1 MGDYMKEQQKR
12 LLPSKA
18 PGSLIWQRACT
29 SLGLLFLLL
38 LGIIASPILALF
50 SFNANLPIANIARIE
65 DVDIPLYSYDKQAL
79 VAVSSGQDP
88 GRAKLQNLL
97 ANIPQANSA
106 TSLRIPNYQEDRAVR
121 EAIFARN
128 GQWQQVPNARTP
140 LYRAS
145 NHMQVYFGNPSRL
158 QYSNQASALLTEQ
171 SERTI
176 VTARIVLGLWS
187 SRRDD
192 PRYSQN
198 GNVVIRADEVL
209 AWRGVQKHQRTAY
222 AGSTKRFSDG
232 YQEKHKQ
239 QVVQDLAILQQ
250 YYLRGQH
257 TLVIQGKMTRLPVDS
272 PYLHITA
279 LTGIT
284 GQAISNGYV
293 IAPGNWIDDYE
304 TNQHIF
310 LAEVSRKIFQLNP
323 QNDQLALRM
332 ALYLSEQWR
341 QQARSS
347 QYKEPL
353 VMADL
358 LSASMI
364 SVDKANLTSR
374 FAPRVEAA
382 LQKLYAQGILGAA
395 PVCLT
400 CVDRTQVQ
408 WGKDW
413 LAARWSIVPPQ

>member
-1 MGDYMKEQQKR
+1 MIMKEQQKR
-12 LLPSKA
+12 LLPSKL
-18 PGSLIWQRACT
+18 PVTLSWQRVCT
-29 SLGLLFLLL
+29 SLSLLFLLL
-38 LGIIASPILALF
+38 LSIIASPILALLSF
-50 SFNANLPIANIARIE
+50 SANLPISNIARIE
-65 DVDIPLYSYDKQAL
+65 DTDPTIYSYDKQSL

-88 GRAKLQNLL
+88 GRAKLRTLL
-97 ANIPQANSA
+97 ANIPLANSA
-106 TSLRIPNYQEDRAVR
+106 TSLHIPNYQEDQAVR

-128 GQWQQVPNARTP
+128 EQWEYGLSTRTP
-140 LYRAS
+140 HYVAS
-145 NHMQVYFGNPSRL
+145 NQMQVYFGNPGQLPTSQSRV
-158 QYSNQASALLTEQ
+158 LLTEQ

-187 SRRDD
+187 SRRGD
-192 PRYSQN
+192 PRFSQN
-198 GNVVIRADEVL
+198 GSVVMRADEVL

-239 QVVQDLAILQQ
+239 QVAQDLAILQQ

-257 TLVIQGKMTRLPVDS
+257 TLVIQSKKTRLPVDS

-279 LTGIT
+279 LEGVS
-284 GQAISNGYV
+284 GQGISNGYL
-293 IAPGNWIDDYE
+293 ISPGNWIDDYE
-304 TNQHIF
+304 TYQHSF
-310 LAEVSRKIFQLNP
+310 LAQVSRKIFQLNP

-332 ALYLSEQWR
+332 ALYLSEHWR
-341 QQARSS
+341 QQARSG

-374 FAPRVEAA
+374 FAPRVEAS
-382 LQKLYAQGILGAA
+382 LQKLYVQGILGAA
-395 PVCLT
+395 PICLS
-400 CVDRTQVQ
+400 CVDKTQAQ

-413 LAARWSIVPPQ
+413 LAAYWSIVPAQ

>member
-1 MGDYMKEQQKR
+1 MKEQQKR
-12 LLPSKA
+12 LLPSNLPVI
-18 PGSLIWQRACT
+18 PGWQRVCT

-38 LGIIASPILALF
+38 LGIIGSPILALLSF
-50 SFNANLPIANIARIE
+50 STNLPIANITRVE
-65 DVDIPLYSYDKQAL
+65 DNDTSLYGYDKQAL

-88 GRAKLQNLL
+88 GRSKLRTLL
-97 ANIPQANSA
+97 ANIPLANSA
-106 TSLRIPNYQEDRAVR
+106 TSLRIPNYQEDRAIR

-128 GQWQQVPNARTP
+128 EQWQHMPNTQVV
-140 LYRAS
+140 YYVAS
-145 NHMQVYFGNPSRL
+145 NQMQVYFGHPGQL
-158 QYSNQASALLTEQ
+158 QPYSQASVLLAEQ

-176 VTARIVLGLWS
+176 MTARIVLGLWS
-187 SRRDD
+187 SRRND

-198 GNVVIRADEVL
+198 GSAVIRADEVL

-239 QVVQDLAILQQ
+239 QVAQDLAILQQ

-257 TLVIQGKMTRLPVDS
+257 TVVTQGKMLRLPVDS
-272 PYLHITA
+272 PYLHIAAVEGT
-279 LTGIT
+279 T
-284 GQAISNGYV
+284 SNGYLV
-293 IAPGNWIDDYE
+293 SPGNWIDDYQ
-304 TNQHIF
+304 TYQHTF

-332 ALYLSEQWR
+332 GLYLSEQWR
-341 QQARSS
+341 QQARSG

-358 LSASMI
+358 LAASMI

-395 PVCLT
+395 PVCLS
-400 CVDRTQVQ
+400 CVDRTKAQ

-413 LAARWSIVPPQ
+413 LAAYWSIVPAQ